1 MNIRNILKIILDC
14 TKRHRVR
21 TEENNESHFER
32 CVICGK
38 LTTVR
43 KDTHIDFRDHYEIGL
58 GQICYECHTK
68 ANNNKPVCSEDEML
82 RLIEQ
87 LRRK

>member
-1 MNIRNILKIILDC
+1 MRRLRRK
-14 TKRHRVR
+14 
-21 TEENNESHFER
+21 ENDESPFER

-38 LTTVR
+38 MTTVR

-58 GQICYECHTK
+58 GQMCYECDRK
-68 ANNNKPVCSEDEML
+68 NNNNNPVCSEDEM
-82 RLIEQ
+82 RRFIEQ